1 MFLTIKRSNISD
13 CLTPLIMPSGCPCRG
28 TALPCPDGC
37 REAMPEAPK
46 SHFLKGGLSAC
57 KRYPFGLQKTTFC
70 EPKDDLLESP
80 EKQPFATAAV
90 CRRRMRPRFRQKYLT
105 AKSQNGIS
113 RDSICP
119 QRQNATQRAKKA
131 EARTKKP
138 HGENMRRKG
147 RKTPQAEKPCG
158 SAAGKQGI
166 SNAMPHTY
174 NIYSAQRAEN
184 SEQEIILV

>member
-37 REAMPEAPK
+37 REAMPEAAK

-70 EPKDDLLESP
+70 EPKDGFLESP
-80 EKQPFATAAV
+80 KKQPFATAAV

-105 AKSQNGIS
+105 AKKQKQHK
-113 RDSICP
+113 P
-119 QRQNATQRAKKA
+119 RQYMSAAAKHNTAGEKGGSADEKA
-131 EARTKKP
+131 PRREYGAGKAAKRR
-138 HGENMRRKG
+138 RRKNHAAAQPENKASATPC
-147 RKTPQAEKPCG
+147 RTHIIYIAHNAPKTANK
-158 SAAGKQGI
+158 
-166 SNAMPHTY
+166 
-174 NIYSAQRAEN
+174 R
-184 SEQEIILV
+184 

>member
-37 REAMPEAPK
+37 REAMPEASK

-70 EPKDDLLESP
+70 EPKDGLLEST
-80 EKQPFATAAV
+80 EKQSFATAAV

-119 QRQNATQRAKKA
+119 QQQNATQRAKKA

-158 SAAGKQGI
+158 SAAEKRGRR
-166 SNAMPHTY
+166 NAMPHTY

>member
-1 MFLTIKRSNISD
+1 MFLTIKRSNISER
-13 CLTPLIMPSGCPCRG
+13 LTPLIMPLGCPCRG

-37 REAMPEAPK
+37 HEAMPEAPK

-105 AKSQNGIS
+105 AKSQNSTS
-113 RDSICP
+113 RGSICQ
-119 QRQNATQRAKKA
+119 QRQSTTQRAKKA
-131 EARTKKP
+131 EARTKKSRS
-138 HGENMRRKG
+138 EKRRRNG

-158 SAAGKQGI
+158 SAAEKRGRR
-166 SNAMPHTY
+166 NAMPHTY

>member
-1 MFLTIKRSNISD
+1 MFLTIKRSNISER
-13 CLTPLIMPSGCPCRG
+13 LTPLIMPSGCPCRG
-28 TALPCPDGC
+28 TALPCPDDC

-105 AKSQNGIS
+105 AKSQNSIS
-113 RDSICP
+113 RGSICP

-158 SAAGKQGI
+158 SADEKRGRR
-166 SNAMPHTY
+166 NAMPHTY

>member
-1 MFLTIKRSNISD
+1 MFLTIKRSNISER
-13 CLTPLIMPSGCPCRG
+13 LTPLIMSSGCPCRG

-37 REAMPEAPK
+37 REAMPESPK

-70 EPKDDLLESP
+70 EPKDDLLESH

-113 RDSICP
+113 RGASARSDKTQHRGRKRRKHGRKSPAARKGAETAENAAGGKTMRQRSRKTRPP
-119 QRQNATQRAKKA
+119 QR
-131 EARTKKP
+131 
-138 HGENMRRKG
+138 
-147 RKTPQAEKPCG
+147 
-158 SAAGKQGI
+158 
-166 SNAMPHTY
+166 HTAH
-174 NIYSAQRAEN
+174 I
-184 SEQEIILV
+184 

>member
-1 MFLTIKRSNISD
+1 MFLTIKRSNISER
-13 CLTPLIMPSGCPCRG
+13 LTPLIMPSGYPCRG

-57 KRYPFGLQKTTFC
+57 KRYPFGLQKATFC

-90 CRRRMRPRFRQKYLT
+90 CRRRMPPRFRQKYLT
-105 AKSQNGIS
+105 AKKQKQHKPRSV
-113 RDSICP
+113 CP

-158 SAAGKQGI
+158 SADGKQGI
-166 SNAMPHTY
+166 RNAMPHTY

>member
-28 TALPCPDGC
+28 TALPCPDSC

-70 EPKDDLLESP
+70 KPKDGLLESH

-105 AKSQNGIS
+105 AKSRNSTS
-113 RDSICP
+113 R
-119 QRQNATQRAKKA
+119 RASVRSSKMQHSGRK
-131 EARTKKP
+131 
-138 HGENMRRKG
+138 RRKHG
-147 RKTPQAEKPCG
+147 RKSPTARIC
-158 SAAGKQGI
+158 AGKAAKRRRRKNHAAAQPENKASATPCHTHI
-166 SNAMPHTY
+166 IYIAHNAPKTA
-174 NIYSAQRAEN
+174 NKR
-184 SEQEIILV
+184 

>member
-37 REAMPEAPK
+37 REAMPEAAK

-70 EPKDDLLESP
+70 EPKDGFLESP
-80 EKQPFATAAV
+80 KKQPFATAAV
-90 CRRRMRPRFRQKYLT
+90 CSRRMRPRFRQKYLT
-105 AKSQNGIS
+105 AKSQNGTS

-119 QRQNATQRAKKA
+119 QRQSATQRAKKT
-131 EARTKKP
+131 EARTKKS
-138 HGENMRRKG
+138 HSENMRRKG

-158 SAAGKQGI
+158 SAAGKQGRR
-166 SNAMPHTY
+166 NAMPHTY

>member
-1 MFLTIKRSNISD
+1 MFLTIKRSNISER
-13 CLTPLIMPSGCPCRG
+13 LTPLIMPSGCPCRG

-37 REAMPEAPK
+37 REAMPEAAK

-105 AKSQNGIS
+105 AKSQNGRS
-113 RDSICP
+113 RDSICQ
-119 QRQNATQRAKKA
+119 QRQNTTQRAKKA
-131 EARTKKP
+131 EARTKKAP
-138 HGENMRRKG
+138 RREYAPERQKNAAGGKTMRQRS
-147 RKTPQAEKPCG
+147 RKTRPPQRH
-158 SAAGKQGI
+158 AAHI
-166 SNAMPHTY
+166 
-174 NIYSAQRAEN
+174 
-184 SEQEIILV
+184 

>member
-1 MFLTIKRSNISD
+1 MFLTIKRSNISE

-57 KRYPFGLQKTTFC
+57 KRYPFGLQKAVFC
-70 EPKDDLLESP
+70 EPKDGLLESP

-105 AKSQNGIS
+105 AKKEETAQAAAASARSSKTQHSGRKRREHGRKS
-113 RDSICP
+113 PTARIC
-119 QRQNATQRAKKA
+119 AGKA
-131 EARTKKP
+131 GKRR
-138 HGENMRRKG
+138 RRKNH
-147 RKTPQAEKPCG
+147 
-158 SAAGKQGI
+158 AA
-166 SNAMPHTY
+166 
-174 NIYSAQRAEN
+174 AQT
-184 SEQEIILV
+184 

>member
-1 MFLTIKRSNISD
+1 MFLTIKRSNISER
-13 CLTPLIMPSGCPCRG
+13 LTPLIMPLGCPCRG

-113 RDSICP
+113 RGSISP
-119 QRQNATQRAKKA
+119 QRQNTTQRAKKA

-138 HGENMRRKG
+138 HGKNMRRKG

-158 SAAGKQGI
+158 STAGKQGRR
-166 SNAMPHTY
+166 NAIPHTY
-174 NIYSAQRAEN
+174 NIYSAQRAKN
-184 SEQEIILV
+184 CEQEIILV

>member
-13 CLTPLIMPSGCPCRG
+13 RLTPLITPSGCPCRG

-57 KRYPFGLQKTTFC
+57 KRYPFGLQETTFC

-105 AKSQNGIS
+105 AKSRNSIS
-113 RDSICP
+113 RGSICP
-119 QRQNATQRAKKA
+119 QQQNATQRAKKA

-138 HGENMRRKG
+138 HGKNMRRKG

-158 SAAGKQGI
+158 SAAGKQDRR
-166 SNAMPHTY
+166 NAMPHTY
-174 NIYSAQRAEN
+174 NIYSAQCAEN

>member
-1 MFLTIKRSNISD
+1 MFLTIKRSNISER
-13 CLTPLIMPSGCPCRG
+13 LTPLIMPSGCPCRG

-80 EKQPFATAAV
+80 EKQSFATAAV

-105 AKSQNGIS
+105 AKSQNSIS

-119 QRQNATQRAKKA
+119 QQQNATQRAEKA

-166 SNAMPHTY
+166 RNAMPHTY

>member
-1 MFLTIKRSNISD
+1 MFLTIKRSNISER
-13 CLTPLIMPSGCPCRG
+13 LTPLIMPSGCPCRG

-105 AKSQNGIS
+105 AKSRNSIS
-113 RDSICP
+113 RGSICP
-119 QRQNATQRAKKA
+119 QQQNATQRAKKA

-138 HGENMRRKG
+138 HGKNMRRKG
-147 RKTPQAEKPCG
+147 RKTPHAEKPCG
-158 SAAGKQGI
+158 SAAGKQDRR
-166 SNAMPHTY
+166 NAMPHTY
-174 NIYSAQRAEN
+174 NIYSAQCAEN

>member
-1 MFLTIKRSNISD
+1 MFLTIKRSNISER
-13 CLTPLIMPSGCPCRG
+13 LTPLIMPSGCPCRG

-70 EPKDDLLESP
+70 EPKDGLLESP

-105 AKSQNGIS
+105 AKKQKQHK
-113 RDSICP
+113 P
-119 QRQNATQRAKKA
+119 RQHQPAATKRNTAGGKGGSTD
-131 EARTKKP
+131 EKP

-147 RKTPQAEKPCG
+147 RKTPQTEKPCG
-158 SAAGKQGI
+158 SAAGKQGRR
-166 SNAMPHTY
+166 NAMPHSY